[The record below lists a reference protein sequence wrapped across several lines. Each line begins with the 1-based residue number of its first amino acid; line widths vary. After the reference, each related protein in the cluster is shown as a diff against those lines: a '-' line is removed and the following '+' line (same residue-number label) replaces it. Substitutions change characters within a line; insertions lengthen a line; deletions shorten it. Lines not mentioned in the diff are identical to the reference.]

1 MADDAVV
8 EVVVEVVVVPGFVL
22 VVGGVLVV
30 VVVVGVPDKVGASV
44 GVMGAVLGMF
54 DGDSSPDSADMDFHS
69 SQSTAQ
75 SQMSPSA

>member
-1 MADDAVV
+1 M
-8 EVVVEVVVVPGFVL
+8 
-22 VVGGVLVV
+22 
-30 VVVVGVPDKVGASV
+30 VGVPDNVGASV

>member
-22 VVGGVLVV
+22 VAGGVLVV

>member
-1 MADDAVV
+1 MADGAVV
-8 EVVVEVVVVPGFVL
+8 EVAVVE
-22 VVGGVLVV
+22 
-30 VVVVGVPDKVGASV
+30 VVVVGVPDNVGASV

-54 DGDSSPDSADMDFHS
+54 DGDSSPDNADMDFHS